1 MSITQPPPTFTF
13 TLNDLGRSLFKHRL
27 WAATVGLSVA
37 GAVLAGTLSTVPL
50 YRAEAALSVDR
61 DRKTMSFSTDNGN
74 SDQVEYGRLN
84 TYRDELLSWPVLKR
98 ALETCELS
106 KLTPY
111 ATSADPTETL
121 ASRIKVL
128 TSRDSWTIH
137 VNLLHESPAIAE
149 QALNTLLQVFLERQ
163 RGHQQ
168 TRSAGALDFLSKQV
182 ADARTKLED
191 ARTHETRFRSDKG
204 ILSTDPEN
212 NFLALTLRKM
222 VADRAELDNRL
233 AEAQAILNEIT
244 SVEARAGDDP
254 MKTAIAMLEVPQIA
268 TNTVVIEQMTKLAD
282 LESQNRVIS
291 EKYKAG
297 HPRAIE
303 QSEAITAAQ
312 QQLAQAVMQA
322 KAGARIEVNQAH
334 TSIGLMDQRI
344 TQEKALLGAY
354 CDHLIELKVLNDE
367 YHSRETLYHQLLAR
381 FMEEDVTSRQDSS
394 PLLVIEPA
402 RAGVK
407 PVNIKR
413 PIFITAAVLSGL
425 VAAAITSLL
434 REIFTRKSL
443 RIEDH
448 HEPLCGQPILG

>member
-1 MSITQPPPTFTF
+1 MIEGGSSDRT
-13 TLNDLGRSLFKHRL
+13 
-27 WAATVGLSVA
+27 
-37 GAVLAGTLSTVPL
+37 GA
-50 YRAEAALSVDR
+50 R
-61 DRKTMSFSTDNGN
+61 
-74 SDQVEYGRLN
+74 
-84 TYRDELLSWPVLKR
+84 TYAYTHPE
-98 ALETCELS
+98 
-106 KLTPY
+106 
-111 ATSADPTETL
+111 
-121 ASRIKVL
+121 
-128 TSRDSWTIH
+128 
-137 VNLLHESPAIAE
+137 
-149 QALNTLLQVFLERQ
+149 
-163 RGHQQ
+163 
-168 TRSAGALDFLSKQV
+168 ALDGLI
-182 ADARTKLED
+182 D
-191 ARTHETRFRSDKG
+191 
-204 ILSTDPEN
+204 IL
-212 NFLALTLRKM
+212 
-222 VADRAELDNRL
+222 
-233 AEAQAILNEIT
+233 
-244 SVEARAGDDP
+244 VEA
-254 MKTAIAMLEVPQIA
+254 TALYLI
-268 TNTVVIEQMTKLAD
+268 
-282 LESQNRVIS
+282 
-291 EKYKAG
+291 
-297 HPRAIE
+297 
-303 QSEAITAAQ
+303 
-312 QQLAQAVMQA
+312 MQA